1 MGTTQHMANLSCPG
15 RKTANAGF
23 FGRVLSIKI
32 DAGSWI
38 FEGTTQE
45 CPQLNYNRAEGY
57 GIELNMMAHRRYM
70 IDTFEKQTDQ
80 IALPFFKP
88 TGSK

>member
-38 FEGTTQE
+38 FDGMTQE
-45 CPQLNYNRAEGY
+45 CPQL
-57 GIELNMMAHRRYM
+57 ELQPRRGRRYRV
-70 IDTFEKQTDQ
+70 T
-80 IALPFFKP
+80 
-88 TGSK
+88 

>member
-1 MGTTQHMANLSCPG
+1 
-15 RKTANAGF
+15 
-23 FGRVLSIKI
+23 
-32 DAGSWI
+32 
-38 FEGTTQE
+38 
-45 CPQLNYNRAEGY
+45 
-57 GIELNMMAHRRYM
+57 MMAHWRYM

>member
-1 MGTTQHMANLSCPG
+1 MPDRGFSMA
-15 RKTANAGF
+15 RRRNAP
-23 FGRVLSIKI
+23 
-32 DAGSWI
+32 SW
-38 FEGTTQE
+38 
-45 CPQLNYNRAEGY
+45 NYNRAEGD
-57 GIELNMMAHRRYM
+57 GIELNMMAHWRYM